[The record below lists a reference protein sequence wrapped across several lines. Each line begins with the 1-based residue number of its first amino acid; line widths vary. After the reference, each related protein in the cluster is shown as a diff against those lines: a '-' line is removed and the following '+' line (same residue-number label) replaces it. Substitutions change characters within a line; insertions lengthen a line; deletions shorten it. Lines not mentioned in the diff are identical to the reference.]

1 MKALKIIGI
10 IILLIIVIPLII
22 AFFLPKDYGVEKEI
36 TIAKPKVEVFDFIKY
51 LKNQDQ
57 FSKWASMD
65 TAMKRTYT
73 GTDGTVGFISSW
85 KSEKKDVGS
94 GEQEIMAIKEGE
106 SIDFEVRFKEPF
118 ESKGQTYMNVERL
131 NDSTTLVKWGFKG
144 HMNYP
149 FNVVLLIMNFDK
161 MLGEDFST
169 GLTNLKT
176 VLESP
181 RENNR

>member
-10 IILLIIVIPLII
+10 IILIIIVVPLII
-22 AFFLPKDYGVEKEI
+22 ALFVPKDYGVEKEI
-36 TIAKPKVEVFDFIKY
+36 TIAKSKAEVFDFIKY
-51 LKNQDQ
+51 LKNQDE

-73 GTDGTVGFISSW
+73 GTDGTVGFISAW

-118 ESKGQTYMNVERL
+118 ESKGQTYLKVEPVT
-131 NDSTTLVKWGFKG
+131 DSTTLVKWGFNG

-149 FNVVLLIMNFDK
+149 LNIMLLLIDFDK

-176 VLESP
+176 VLEKP
-181 RENNR
+181 QQQ